1 MSLFQ
6 VLSHQ
11 SLPIAL
17 STGILEL
24 LSDSQEAHV
33 DYLSL
38 SYAVSIT
45 DLKWQIR
52 EREWSQHLP
61 KSLLHL
67 PQECVTLAQ
76 QQHSSSSKGMAIK
89 VYCCFIHVNHLTP
102 GRLLQTL
109 RNLTSGS

>member
-6 VLSHQ
+6 VLSPQ

-24 LSDSQEAHV
+24 LSDSQEAYI
-33 DYLSL
+33 DCLFL
-38 SYAVSIT
+38 SYAISNT

-52 EREWSQHLP
+52 KREWSQYLP

-76 QQHSSSSKGMAIK
+76 
-89 VYCCFIHVNHLTP
+89 
-102 GRLLQTL
+102 
-109 RNLTSGS
+109 